1 MKINNVEFDFRIAML
16 VHAAKLVMA
25 MKDMEKQEKSL
36 NAKLEKKGTMLA
48 EIVRDRLELFRT
60 FFKTISGVDVVGDCD
75 DLNEVTEMYYV
86 FLDEIQEQKKTLIM
100 PYSPD
105 RIK

>member
-1 MKINNVEFDFRIAML
+1 MKLNNVEFDFRIAKL
-16 VHAAKLVMA
+16 EHAAKLEMA
-25 MKDMEKQEKSL
+25 MKDMDKQEKSI
-36 NAKLEKKGTMLA
+36 NSKLEKKGTIVS

-60 FFKTISGVDVVGDCD
+60 FFKSISGVDVVGDCD
-75 DLNEVTEMYYV
+75 DLSEVTEMYYV
-86 FLDEIQEQKKTLIM
+86 FLDEIQEQKNTLIV